1 MATASS
7 CLSFALN
14 DNFTMSNTYRQT
26 ICEYILKNWEHF
38 CNNTELLEQT
48 PLYYYQS
55 MILGHK
61 YASSCEIEVAAKL
74 FHRQNNVWLE
84 CKNSDNIIPHVL
96 TIFESYTLTHDQPLQ
111 LMFRY
116 QHYQYLTPRSNLVTN
131 DVPSD
136 QICGKINTKYQ

>member
-1 MATASS
+1 M
-7 CLSFALN
+7 
-14 DNFTMSNTYRQT
+14 T
-26 ICEYILKNWEHF
+26 ISQCQILKDRKSVSTFLKTGNTF
-38 CNNTELLEQT
+38 ATTELQEQT
-48 PLYYYQS
+48 PLYSFQS

-61 YASSCEIEVAAKL
+61 YAPSCEIEVAAKL

-96 TIFESYTLTHDQPLQ
+96 TIFESDTLTHDQPLQ
-111 LMFRY
+111 LMLRY

-136 QICGKINTKYQ
+136 QICGKINTK